1 MLKKLSR
8 LTIVALSTTVL
19 SHAVQAQSLLGLEG
33 ASSDSSTPGEVVDTW
48 APEGYAPNHIP
59 KCINGG
65 RSIFAGTAVGKG
77 DGESRTLSIAAD
89 KAEVRAKLDVH
100 DQLGTLHDQCVAV
113 PGMWRVDFVSPL
125 LRYSPAYCEFVFDG
139 DKRYECF
146 QEAAQSYNCC
156 TIQAPIPADAPVAIL
171 AP

>member
-1 MLKKLSR
+1 MLKTLSR
-8 LTIVALSTTVL
+8 LTMVALSTTVL
-19 SHAVQAQSLLGLEG
+19 SHAALAQSLLGLEG

-59 KCINGG
+59 KCNNGG
-65 RSIFAGTAVGKG
+65 RSIFAGTVVGKG

-89 KAEVRAKLDVH
+89 RAEVTAELDVQDQLAVVH
-100 DQLGTLHDQCVAV
+100 DQCIAV
-113 PGMWRVDFVSPL
+113 QGMWRVDFVSPL
-125 LRYSPAYCEFVFDG
+125 LRYSPANCEFVFDG
-139 DKRYECF
+139 DKRYECV

-156 TIQAPIPADAPVAIL
+156 TVQAPIPADAPLAIL